1 MYVIKLLC
9 EYFNFLIPYMNRF
22 QVPQWVKSVFDT
34 FPLTTYEATPL
45 GDQSD
50 IEKSRFYFISDNP
63 QKPPDHTFILGVD
76 GVIGVNQKIIPSTP
90 VALAH
95 SLILCYKNGLKLP
108 RENSNQKTSPHS
120 ILSLSY
126 LAASNNELPII
137 IETNERTQ
145 VRNIIPKKG
154 LLTSIVTNN
163 NFEADIKAKLINNMV
178 DSYIQDLWIL
188 ALICEPKARSEYE
201 RIFNWNS
208 GAKKSENMT
217 FLHTLAVQG
226 EIPEWN
232 DFRTRNPNLFS
243 SKTWNALANQ
253 EALQNVYEDK
263 LKQFDQEFSLLIEYA
278 TGHDPLTKIIRFKL
292 AALAILTAELLPD
305 THLANILQSNQDFL
319 AQCYT
324 IIDEY

>member
-1 MYVIKLLC
+1 MSRL
-9 EYFNFLIPYMNRF
+9 
-22 QVPQWVKSVFDT
+22 QVPQWVKSVFNT

-50 IEKSRFYFISDNP
+50 IEKSRFYFTSDDP
-63 QKPPDHTFILGVD
+63 EKAPDHNFILGVD
-76 GVIGVNQKIIPSTP
+76 GVIGVNLKILPSTP

-95 SLILCYKNGLKLP
+95 ALILCYKNGLKLP
-108 RENSNQKTSPHS
+108 RENSKFKTSPHS

-126 LAASNNELPII
+126 LAAANNELPII

-145 VRNIIPKKG
+145 VRNVIPKKG
-154 LLTSIVTNN
+154 LLASIVTNN
-163 NFEADIKAKLINNMV
+163 NFESDSKAKLINNMV

-188 ALICEPKARSEYE
+188 TLISEPEARKEYE
-201 RIFNWNS
+201 RIFNWNA

-217 FLHTLAVQG
+217 FLQTLAVQE

-243 SKTWNALANQ
+243 GKTWNALANQ
-253 EALQNVYEDK
+253 EALQTVYEDK
-263 LKQFDQEFSLLIEYA
+263 LRQFEQEFPLLIEYA
-278 TGHDPLTKIIRFKL
+278 AGQDSLTKIISFKL
-292 AALAILTAELLPD
+292 AALAILATEILPD
-305 THLANILQSNQDFL
+305 TRLGILLQQHQEFVTI
-319 AQCYT
+319 CYN